1 MGKRSVNDLA
11 TAAGLLAACEGTYES
26 LAVFLFPS
34 LSLPS
39 SLRHLLGLL
48 VRAGFGGQAGRYEWA
63 KGRGIV
69 NQWFLPRLKR

>member
-11 TAAGLLAACEGTYES
+11 TAARLLAACEGTYEN
-26 LAVFLFPS
+26 LEVFSFF

-39 SLRHLLGLL
+39 SLRRLLGLL
-48 VRAGFGGQAGRYEWA
+48 ARASFGGQAGRYEWA

-69 NQWFLPRLKR
+69 NQWFLPSRLKR